1 MKTASAPFTHY
12 SPAWARKTLAELR
25 ELVGF
30 ASISTAP
37 GAAGAVRACAEWL
50 ARHLRG
56 LGLEGVRVFRTP
68 GHPIVYAEKTGLPGR
83 PTLLIYG
90 HYDVQP
96 VEPAAAW
103 TVPPFGGLVRGP
115 RLYGRGASDDKGQ
128 FFVHL
133 KALELLLAQGE
144 TLPLNVKILLEGEEE
159 IGSPNLGAFIRAHR
173 RLLRADWALLS
184 DTNLLSAG
192 QPALTY
198 GLRGSLA
205 AELTV
210 TGPPAELH
218 SGVFGGAVLNPLQ
231 ALTTLLAALHDEHGR
246 VAIPGFYEPV
256 QPAAAAERAYLRR
269 YGPADAQLLR
279 EARVARGWGEPGYT
293 LYERTVL
300 RPSLS
305 ITGLSGGFQG
315 EGVQSIV
322 PARASAKLSFR
333 LAEGQDPYRVEEQ
346 LRAYLRRRT
355 PPQVRATLRAQLH
368 APPYTVAPAL
378 PVMRAAAQAYAHG
391 FGRPPVLQ
399 RSGGTIPVV
408 SLLEQHLGIP
418 TVLMGFGLPDDHKH
432 GPDEF
437 LHLPNFW
444 RGIQTSLFFLRRLG
458 QLTSSSCRLCSSST
472 ATATRARATA

>member
-1 MKTASAPFTHY
+1 MKAAFLT
-12 SPAWARKTLAELR
+12 ELQ
-25 ELVGF
+25 ELVRF
-30 ASISTAP
+30 PSISTDARY
-37 GAAGAVRACAEWL
+37 AGAVRDCAAWL
-50 ARHLRG
+50 ARHLHG
-56 LGLEGVRVFRTP
+56 LGLDAVQLFETAR
-68 GHPIVYAEKTGLPGR
+68 HPIVYAQKLVRPQL

-96 VEPAAAW
+96 TEPAAAW
-103 TVPPFGGLVRGP
+103 TGPPFGAVLRGN

-133 KALELLLAQGE
+133 KALELLLKSGRP
-144 TLPLNVKILLEGEEE
+144 LPLNVKILLEGEEE
-159 IGSPNLGAFIRAHR
+159 IGSPNLAEFVQKHR

-184 DTNLLSAG
+184 DTNLLSAA

-210 TGPPAELH
+210 TGPRAELH

-231 ALTTLLAALHDEHGR
+231 ALSTMLAALHDAAGR
-246 VAIPGFYEPV
+246 VRIPGFYDSV
-256 QPAAAAERAYLRR
+256 QAASAAERAYLRR
-269 YGPADAQLLR
+269 HGPSDAQLLR
-279 EARVARGWGEPGYT
+279 EAQVAAGWGEPGYS

-305 ITGLSGGFQG
+305 ITGLSGGYQG
-315 EGVQSIV
+315 EGIKSVV

-333 LAEGQDPYRVEEQ
+333 LAPGQQPEQVEQQ
-346 LRAYLRRRT
+346 LREYLRHLT
-355 PPQVRATLRAQLH
+355 PPQVRATLTAQLH
-368 APPYTVAPAL
+368 APPYSVAPRL
-378 PVMRAAAQAYAHG
+378 PVMRAAAQAYTHG
-391 FGRPPVLQ
+391 FGRAPVLQ

-408 SLLEQHLGIP
+408 SLFEQHLGIP
-418 TVLMGFGLPDDHKH
+418 TVLMGFGLPDDRKH

-458 QLTSSSCRLCSSST
+458 QLTLQSCRVCSSST
-472 ATATRARATA
+472 ATATPEKATA